1 MLRLMLSFIML
12 LIAGTPA
19 FASVKLSNSGI
30 CHATD
35 SPWYEST
42 KKFTAHATLKSCLD
56 AGGRLPRTVSH
67 VQPVTARQEAPKSP
81 RHGKVYSRDQFGK
94 GWTDTDGD
102 CQDSRAEALIAASTI
117 KARLNGCKV
126 ISGRWISPFTGNVIM
141 DPAVIDIDHLVPLH
155 FAWYSGAQQWT
166 RDQRE
171 KFAND
176 PINLLPV
183 EVSLNRQKGAKGPDK
198 WLPPSGQCQY
208 VARFKR
214 VVLIYKLEL
223 QPSEA
228 KWIDKFLE
236 RC

>member
-1 MLRLMLSFIML
+1 MFRLMFSFIL

-19 FASVKLSNSGI
+19 LATVKLSSSGI
-30 CHATD
+30 CHSAD
-35 SPWYEST
+35 SPWYERT
-42 KKFTAHATLKSCLD
+42 KKFTAHSTMQSCLD
-56 AGGRLPRTVSH
+56 AGGRHPKGASQAAPTERKEK
-67 VQPVTARQEAPKSP
+67 QQEAS
-81 RHGKVYSRDQFGK
+81 RIGKVYSRAQFGK
-94 GWTDTDGD
+94 GWSDTDGD

-117 KARLNGCKV
+117 KTRVSGCKV
-126 ISGRWISPFTGNVIM
+126 ISGRWISPFTGQVIM
-141 DPAVIDIDHLVPLH
+141 DPHVIDIDHLVPLH

-183 EVSLNRQKGAKGPDK
+183 EASLNRQKGSKGPDK

-214 VVLIYKLEL
+214 VILIYKLEL

-228 KWIDKFLE
+228 KWINQFLS